1 MIEERERK
9 ERTEGERWEVLH
21 RLEDWLETPM
31 VVLGLVWLAIL
42 VVELLWG
49 DQALL
54 RTAGLAI
61 WIVFIL
67 DFALR
72 FTLAPRKTRYL
83 RRNWITLLALALPAL
98 RVLRFAR
105 VLRALRAARGI
116 QLARLVTSLN
126 RGMRSLSRTMERRG
140 LRYVVTLTTLVIFAG
155 AAGMYAFEGPG
166 VGGIGSYGEALWWT
180 AMLLTTIGSEY
191 WPQTPEGR
199 ALALL
204 LSVYALGILGYITA
218 TLASFFIG
226 QDAETESGPVAGEAA
241 LQGLR
246 TEIAALREEL
256 RASRGGELS

>member
-1 MIEERERK
+1 
-9 ERTEGERWEVLH
+9 
-21 RLEDWLETPM
+21 M

-49 DQALL
+49 DRAML
-54 RTAGLAI
+54 RMAGIAI

-83 RRNWITLLALALPAL
+83 RKNWITLLALALPAL

-140 LRYVVTLTTLVIFAG
+140 LRYVVALTTLVIFAG

-166 VGGIGSYGEALWWT
+166 AGGGIGSYGEALWWT

-226 QDAETESGPVAGEAA
+226 QDAETESGPVAGEPA

-246 TEIAALREEL
+246 AEIAALREEL
-256 RASRGGELS
+256 RAARGGQPS